1 MSLSTLEAYDLVRF
15 AEAFDSRL
23 AAADELLAGR
33 PGLEREKE
41 WLATAVQLIRTERAP
56 AASIL
61 EKVRDLPELEEVREE
76 FAFNLQN
83 VWVDSLEKLHAGIT
97 FCASSRSPVIEALFP
112 HLKFPQLRRASRET
126 LQEFVASYERRLKS
140 SYVSRILARDD
151 FSFVRPV
158 LNQVA
163 TAYAHWQ
170 SCFAPVQLPHE
181 QAAPL
186 RAELIALG
194 KRLDIALRQA
204 RCLAEAALA
213 PLPEAFENSGL
224 AAKPR
229 KRAGRG
235 LPIPDSTEVAPP
247 EAGAPEA
254 EVVDPTPLE
263 SNSVEPSAA
272 ELAEL
277 AALSGSAPPS
287 EPGSSEAPPE
297 AGAPEIAAAAPAS
310 EAQPASEPPPA
321 PPAAEPPAAEPPAAE
336 ASAPEAAPDPE
347 AKPTPEARSAPKV
360 AGKRGRKKSEPKSTT
375 SEST

>member
-33 PGLEREKE
+33 SGLEREKE
-41 WLATAVQLIRTERAP
+41 WLATAIQIVRTERAP

-76 FAFNLQN
+76 FGFNLQN
-83 VWVDSLEKLHAGIT
+83 LWVDSLEKLHAGIT

-112 HLKFPQLRRASRET
+112 HLKFPQLRRASRDT
-126 LQEFVASYERRLKS
+126 LQEFAAGYERRLKS

-158 LNQVA
+158 LAQVA
-163 TAYAHWQ
+163 TAYSNWQ

-194 KRLDIALRQA
+194 KKLDVGLRQA

-213 PLPEAFENSGL
+213 PLPDAFENSGL

-229 KRAGRG
+229 KRAARG
-235 LPIPDSTEVAPP
+235 LPFLDSTEVS
-247 EAGAPEA
+247 APEA
-254 EVVDPTPLE
+254 PVSESSEALDAAPLE
-263 SNSVEPSAA
+263 PDSEEPSAA

-277 AALSGSAPPS
+277 AALSGDAPPS
-287 EPGSSEAPPE
+287 EPASSEDVSPA
-297 AGAPEIAAAAPAS
+297 ARAPEPAAAAPAP
-310 EAQPASEPPPA
+310 EAPPTPEPPPA
-321 PPAAEPPAAEPPAAE
+321 PPAPEPAKAA
-336 ASAPEAAPDPE
+336 S
-347 AKPTPEARSAPKV
+347 
-360 AGKRGRKKSEPKSTT
+360 KRGRKKTDPKSTS
-375 SEST
+375 SEPA

>member
-15 AEAFDSRL
+15 AEALDSRL

-41 WLATAVQLIRTERAP
+41 WMATALQIVRTERAP
-56 AASIL
+56 ATALL

-76 FAFNLQN
+76 FAFSLQN
-83 VWVDSLEKLHAGIT
+83 VWVDALEKLHAGIT
-97 FCASSRSPVIEALFP
+97 FCASSRAPVIEALFP
-112 HLKFPQLRRASRET
+112 HLKFPQLRRASREAV
-126 LQEFVASYERRLKS
+126 QEFVSNYERRLKS

-158 LNQVA
+158 LEQVA
-163 TAYAHWQ
+163 STYAQWQ
-170 SCFAPVQLPHE
+170 SCFVPVQLPHE

-194 KRLDIALRQA
+194 KKLDLALRQA

-213 PLPEAFENSGL
+213 PVPDAFENTGL

-235 LPIPDSTEVAPP
+235 LPFLDSSEIQAAEANPTEAGSTEDVSLPP
-247 EAGAPEA
+247 
-254 EVVDPTPLE
+254 D
-263 SNSVEPSAA
+263 SVEPSAA

-277 AALSGSAPPS
+277 AALS
-287 EPGSSEAPPE
+287 EPGSTQAPPE
-297 AGAPEIAAAAPAS
+297 A
-310 EAQPASEPPPA
+310 QPAPEPPPL
-321 PPAAEPPAAEPPAAE
+321 PPAPEPPSAE
-336 ASAPEAAPDPE
+336 APKAP
-347 AKPTPEARSAPKV
+347 S
-360 AGKRGRKKSEPKSTT
+360 KRGRKKTEARSTS
-375 SEST
+375 SESA

>member
-41 WLATAVQLIRTERAP
+41 WLSTAIQILRTERAP
-56 AASIL
+56 ASSIL

-76 FAFNLQN
+76 FAYTLQN
-83 VWVDSLEKLHAGIT
+83 LWVDSLEKLHAGIT
-97 FCASSRSPVIEALFP
+97 FCASSRAPVIEALFP
-112 HLKFPQLRRASRET
+112 HLKFPQLRRASREAI
-126 LQEFVASYERRLKS
+126 QEFVAGYERRLKS

-158 LNQVA
+158 LDQVA
-163 TAYAHWQ
+163 SAFSQWQ
-170 SCFAPVQLPHE
+170 SSFVPVQLPHE

-194 KRLDIALRQA
+194 KRLDLALRQA

-213 PLPEAFENSGL
+213 PIPDAFENSGL

-235 LPIPDSTEVAPP
+235 LPFLDSPEVSDAELAAAEALAP
-247 EAGAPEA
+247 EAGPIET
-254 EVVDPTPLE
+254 D
-263 SNSVEPSAA
+263 SVEPSAA

-277 AALSGSAPPS
+277 AALSG
-287 EPGSSEAPPE
+287 
-297 AGAPEIAAAAPAS
+297 AAPADAPAPTEPVS
-310 EAQPASEPPPA
+310 EASPTAPEAQPAPEPPPA
-321 PPAAEPPAAEPPAAE
+321 PPAAEPPPAE
-336 ASAPEAAPDPE
+336 AAAPEPA
-347 AKPTPEARSAPKV
+347 PTPETKSAPKT
-360 AGKRGRKKSEPKSTT
+360 AGKRGRKKGDSKSTSSEPA
-375 SEST
+375 

>member
-15 AEAFDSRL
+15 AEAIDSRL

-41 WLATAVQLIRTERAP
+41 WLSTAIQIVRSERAP
-56 AASIL
+56 APALL

-83 VWVDSLEKLHAGIT
+83 LWVDTLEKLHAGIT

-112 HLKFPQLRRASRET
+112 HLKFPQLRRASREVI
-126 LQEFVASYERRLKS
+126 QEFAAGYERRLKS

-158 LNQVA
+158 LDQVA
-163 TAYAHWQ
+163 TAYSTWQ
-170 SCFAPVQLPHE
+170 ACFAPVQLPHE

-194 KRLDIALRQA
+194 KKLDIALRQA

-213 PLPEAFENSGL
+213 PIPDAFENSGL

-229 KRAGRG
+229 KRAARG
-235 LPIPDSTEVAPP
+235 LPFIDPAELGVTEASTSEG
-247 EAGAPEA
+247 EATEA
-254 EVVDPTPLE
+254 VPLE
-263 SNSVEPSAA
+263 TDSAEPSAA

-277 AALSGSAPPS
+277 AALSGAAPS
-287 EPGSSEAPPE
+287 EPEPPVAPEAPPE
-297 AGAPEIAAAAPAS
+297 PLPAPQAAAAP
-310 EAQPASEPPPA
+310 EPPPA
-321 PPAAEPPAAEPPAAE
+321 PEPTPTPPAAEPAK
-336 ASAPEAAPDPE
+336 AP
-347 AKPTPEARSAPKV
+347 S
-360 AGKRGRKKSEPKSTT
+360 KRGRKKNDPKST
-375 SEST
+375 SESA

>member
-41 WLATAVQLIRTERAP
+41 WLATAIQIVRTERAP
-56 AASIL
+56 APALL
-61 EKVRDLPELEEVREE
+61 EKVRDLPELDEVREE
-76 FAFNLQN
+76 FAFTLQN
-83 VWVDSLEKLHAGIT
+83 LWVDSLEKLHAGIT

-112 HLKFPQLRRASRET
+112 HLKFPQLRRASRDA
-126 LQEFVASYERRLKS
+126 LQEFVSSYERRLKS

-158 LNQVA
+158 LDQVA
-163 TAYAHWQ
+163 TAYATWL
-170 SCFAPVQLPHE
+170 SCFTPAQLPHE

-194 KRLDIALRQA
+194 KKLDVALRQA
-204 RCLAEAALA
+204 RCLAEASLA
-213 PLPEAFENSGL
+213 PIPEAFESSGL

-235 LPIPDSTEVAPP
+235 LPFMDPTEPGAS
-247 EAGAPEA
+247 EAGTAEAEAPEA
-254 EVVDPTPLE
+254 APLE
-263 SNSVEPSAA
+263 TDSVEPSAA

-277 AALSGSAPPS
+277 AALSGAAPA
-287 EPGSSEAPPE
+287 EPDSVEVPPE
-297 AGAPEIAAAAPAS
+297 VPPAPEVAAAAP
-310 EAQPASEPPPA
+310 PPKA
-321 PPAAEPPAAEPPAAE
+321 P
-336 ASAPEAAPDPE
+336 S
-347 AKPTPEARSAPKV
+347 
-360 AGKRGRKKSEPKSTT
+360 KRGRKKADSKSAS
-375 SEST
+375 SESA

>member
-23 AAADELLAGR
+23 ASADELLAGR
-33 PGLEREKE
+33 SGLEREKE
-41 WLATAVQLIRTERAP
+41 WLSTALQIVRTERAP
-56 AASIL
+56 AQAVL

-76 FAFNLQN
+76 FAYTLQN
-83 VWVDSLEKLHAGIT
+83 AWVDTLEKVHAGIT
-97 FCASSRSPVIEALFP
+97 FCASSRAPVIEALFP
-112 HLKFPQLRRASRET
+112 HLKFPQLRRASREA
-126 LQEFVASYERRLKS
+126 LQEFVTGYERRLKS

-151 FSFVRPV
+151 FAFVRPV
-158 LNQVA
+158 LEQVA

-194 KRLDIALRQA
+194 KRLDLALRQA

-213 PLPEAFENSGL
+213 PLPDAFENSGL

-235 LPIPDSTEVAPP
+235 LPLVESGEFTVPESLEPTPEPSEAPLREPDSE
-247 EAGAPEA
+247 
-254 EVVDPTPLE
+254 
-263 SNSVEPSAA
+263 EPSAA

-277 AALSGSAPPS
+277 AALSGSAP
-287 EPGSSEAPPE
+287 EPAVSSAEPVPPL
-297 AGAPEIAAAAPAS
+297 PAS
-310 EAQPASEPPPA
+310 PEPEPAVPPV
-321 PPAAEPPAAEPPAAE
+321 AAEPPASEPEAPAPPEAPPA
-336 ASAPEAAPDPE
+336 PEPKA
-347 AKPTPEARSAPKV
+347 AKPPA
-360 AGKRGRKKSEPKSTT
+360 KRGRKKA
-375 SEST
+375 ESKAPTPE

>member
-15 AEAFDSRL
+15 AEAIDSRL

-41 WLATAVQLIRTERAP
+41 WLSTAIQIVRSERAP
-56 AASIL
+56 APALL

-83 VWVDSLEKLHAGIT
+83 LWVDSLEKLHAGIT

-112 HLKFPQLRRASRET
+112 HLKFPQLRRASREVS
-126 LQEFVASYERRLKS
+126 QEFAAGYERRLKS

-158 LNQVA
+158 LDQVA
-163 TAYAHWQ
+163 TAYATWQ
-170 SCFAPVQLPHE
+170 ACFAPVQLPHE

-194 KRLDIALRQA
+194 KKLDVALRQA
-204 RCLAEAALA
+204 RCLAEASLA
-213 PLPEAFENSGL
+213 PIPDAFENSGL

-229 KRAGRG
+229 KRAVRG
-235 LPIPDSTEVAPP
+235 LPFIDPA
-247 EAGAPEA
+247 EAGAAEASVPESEA
-254 EVVDPTPLE
+254 TEAAPLE
-263 SNSVEPSAA
+263 TDSAEPSAA

-277 AALSGSAPPS
+277 AALSGAAPS
-287 EPGSSEAPPE
+287 EPESPVAVAAPPE
-297 AGAPEIAAAAPAS
+297 APPVPEAVTAPEAP
-310 EAQPASEPPPA
+310 PAPEPA
-321 PPAAEPPAAEPPAAE
+321 PPATEPVK
-336 ASAPEAAPDPE
+336 AP
-347 AKPTPEARSAPKV
+347 S
-360 AGKRGRKKSEPKSTT
+360 KRGRKKNDPKST
-375 SEST
+375 SESA

>member
-15 AEAFDSRL
+15 AEALDSRL

-41 WLATAVQLIRTERAP
+41 WMATALQIVRTERAP

-76 FAFNLQN
+76 FAFTLHNL
-83 VWVDSLEKLHAGIT
+83 WVDTLEKLHAGIT
-97 FCASSRSPVIEALFP
+97 FCASSRAPVIEALFP
-112 HLKFPQLRRASRET
+112 HLKFPQLRRASREG
-126 LQEFVASYERRLKS
+126 LQEFASNYERRLKS

-158 LNQVA
+158 LDQVA
-163 TAYAHWQ
+163 AAYAQWQ
-170 SCFAPVQLPHE
+170 ACFVPVQLPHE

-194 KRLDIALRQA
+194 KKLDLALRQA

-213 PLPEAFENSGL
+213 PIPEAFESSGL

-235 LPIPDSTEVAPP
+235 GLAFLESP
-247 EAGAPEA
+247 EAHAS
-254 EVVDPTPLE
+254 EVGSSEELTPLE
-263 SNSVEPSAA
+263 SDSVEPSAA

-277 AALSGSAPPS
+277 AALSESGSTEPVAEAPSP
-287 EPGSSEAPPE
+287 ELAPATQVVAAPPE
-297 AGAPEIAAAAPAS
+297 A
-310 EAQPASEPPPA
+310 QPAPEPPPA
-321 PPAAEPPAAEPPAAE
+321 VMAAESPPEEPVAE
-336 ASAPEAAPDPE
+336 ASE
-347 AKPTPEARSAPKV
+347 AKSTPKA
-360 AGKRGRKKSEPKSTT
+360 AGKRGRKKADPKS
-375 SEST
+375 SAPDSA

>member
-41 WLATAVQLIRTERAP
+41 WLATAIQIVRTERAP
-56 AASIL
+56 AAFIL

-76 FAFNLQN
+76 FAYTLQN
-83 VWVDSLEKLHAGIT
+83 LWVDSLEKLHAGIT
-97 FCASSRSPVIEALFP
+97 FCASSRAPVIEALFP
-112 HLKFPQLRRASRET
+112 HLKFPQLRRASREAIH
-126 LQEFVASYERRLKS
+126 EFVAGYERRLKS

-158 LNQVA
+158 LDQVA
-163 TAYAHWQ
+163 TAFSQWQ
-170 SCFAPVQLPHE
+170 SSFVPVQLPHE

-194 KRLDIALRQA
+194 KRLDLALRQA

-213 PLPEAFENSGL
+213 PVPDAFENSGL

-235 LPIPDSTEVAPP
+235 LPFLDSPEVSDAELAAAEASAP
-247 EAGAPEA
+247 EAGPIET
-254 EVVDPTPLE
+254 D
-263 SNSVEPSAA
+263 SVEPSAA

-277 AALSGSAPPS
+277 AALSG
-287 EPGSSEAPPE
+287 
-297 AGAPEIAAAAPAS
+297 AAPSDELAS
-310 EAQPASEPPPA
+310 TGTTRDTLTEASPPNVAATAPAPAAPPA
-321 PPAAEPPAAEPPAAE
+321 PEPPAAPLAAEPPPTE
-336 ASAPEAAPDPE
+336 ATAPEPSPE
-347 AKPTPEARSAPKV
+347 TKSTPKP
-360 AGKRGRKKSEPKSTT
+360 AGKRGRKKNESKSTS
-375 SEST
+375 SESA

>member
-33 PGLEREKE
+33 SGLEREKE
-41 WLATAVQLIRTERAP
+41 WLATAIQIVRTERAP

-76 FAFNLQN
+76 FGFNLQN
-83 VWVDSLEKLHAGIT
+83 LWVDSLEKLHAGIT

-112 HLKFPQLRRASRET
+112 HLKFPQLRRASRDT
-126 LQEFVASYERRLKS
+126 LQEFAAGYERRLKS

-158 LNQVA
+158 LAQVA
-163 TAYAHWQ
+163 TAYANWQ

-194 KRLDIALRQA
+194 KKLDVGLRQA

-213 PLPEAFENSGL
+213 PLPDAFENSGL

-229 KRAGRG
+229 KRAARG
-235 LPIPDSTEVAPP
+235 LPFLDSTEVS
-247 EAGAPEA
+247 APEA
-254 EVVDPTPLE
+254 TVSESSEALDVAPLE
-263 SNSVEPSAA
+263 PDSEEPSAA

-277 AALSGSAPPS
+277 AALSGDAPPS
-287 EPGSSEAPPE
+287 EPAPSEDVSPTAP
-297 AGAPEIAAAAPAS
+297 APEPAAAAPAP
-310 EAQPASEPPPA
+310 EAPPTPEPAPA
-321 PPAAEPPAAEPPAAE
+321 PPAPEPAKAA
-336 ASAPEAAPDPE
+336 S
-347 AKPTPEARSAPKV
+347 
-360 AGKRGRKKSEPKSTT
+360 KRGRKKTDPKST
-375 SEST
+375 SESA

>member
-33 PGLEREKE
+33 SGLEREKE
-41 WLATAVQLIRTERAP
+41 WLATAIQIVRTERAP

-76 FAFNLQN
+76 FAFNLHN
-83 VWVDSLEKLHAGIT
+83 LWVDSLEKLHAGIT

-112 HLKFPQLRRASRET
+112 HLKFPQLRRASRDT
-126 LQEFVASYERRLKS
+126 LQEFAAGYERRLKS

-158 LNQVA
+158 LAQVA
-163 TAYAHWQ
+163 TAYANWQ

-194 KRLDIALRQA
+194 KKLDVGLRQA

-213 PLPEAFENSGL
+213 PLPDAFENSGL

-229 KRAGRG
+229 KRAARG
-235 LPIPDSTEVAPP
+235 LPFLDSTEVS
-247 EAGAPEA
+247 APEA
-254 EVVDPTPLE
+254 AVSESEALEAEPLE
-263 SNSVEPSAA
+263 TDSEEPSAA

-277 AALSGSAPPS
+277 AALSGDAPS
-287 EPGSSEAPPE
+287 EPASTEDASQAAP
-297 AGAPEIAAAAPAS
+297 APEEVAAAPVP
-310 EAQPASEPPPA
+310 EAPSTPEPPPA
-321 PPAAEPPAAEPPAAE
+321 PPAAEPAKAA
-336 ASAPEAAPDPE
+336 S
-347 AKPTPEARSAPKV
+347 
-360 AGKRGRKKSEPKSTT
+360 KRGRKKTDPKSTS
-375 SEST
+375 SESA

>member
-41 WLATAVQLIRTERAP
+41 WLATAIQIVRTERAP

-83 VWVDSLEKLHAGIT
+83 LWVDSLEKLHAGIT

-112 HLKFPQLRRASRET
+112 HLKFPQLRRASRDT
-126 LQEFVASYERRLKS
+126 LQEFAAGYERRLKS

-151 FSFVRPV
+151 FAFVRPV
-158 LNQVA
+158 LAQVA
-163 TAYAHWQ
+163 AAYANWQ

-194 KRLDIALRQA
+194 KKLDVGLRQA

-213 PLPEAFENSGL
+213 PLPDAFENSGL

-229 KRAGRG
+229 KRAARG
-235 LPIPDSTEVAPP
+235 LPFMESTEVS
-247 EAGAPEA
+247 APEA
-254 EVVDPTPLE
+254 AVSESEALEAAPLE
-263 SNSVEPSAA
+263 TDSEEPSAA

-277 AALSGSAPPS
+277 AALSGDAPPA
-287 EPGSSEAPPE
+287 EPGSPEDAAPEAPAPE
-297 AGAPEIAAAAPAS
+297 AAAAAPAP
-310 EAQPASEPPPA
+310 EAPPTPEPPPA
-321 PPAAEPPAAEPPAAE
+321 PPAAEPAKT
-336 ASAPEAAPDPE
+336 AS
-347 AKPTPEARSAPKV
+347 
-360 AGKRGRKKSEPKSTT
+360 KRGRKKTDPKSTS
-375 SEST
+375 SESA

>member
-23 AAADELLAGR
+23 AAAAELLAGR

-41 WLATAVQLIRTERAP
+41 WLATAIQIVRTERAP

-83 VWVDSLEKLHAGIT
+83 LWVDSLEKLHAGIT

-112 HLKFPQLRRASRET
+112 HLKFPQLRRASRDT
-126 LQEFVASYERRLKS
+126 LQEFAASYERRLKS

-151 FSFVRPV
+151 FAFVRPV
-158 LNQVA
+158 LAQVA
-163 TAYAHWQ
+163 AAYANWQ

-194 KRLDIALRQA
+194 KKLDVGLRQA

-213 PLPEAFENSGL
+213 PLPDAFENSGL

-229 KRAGRG
+229 KRAARG
-235 LPIPDSTEVAPP
+235 LPFMESTEVS
-247 EAGAPEA
+247 APETA
-254 EVVDPTPLE
+254 VSESEALDAAPLE
-263 SNSVEPSAA
+263 TDSEEPSAA

-277 AALSGSAPPS
+277 AALSGDAPPS
-287 EPGSSEAPPE
+287 EPASTEDAAPEAP
-297 AGAPEIAAAAPAS
+297 APEPAAAAPAP
-310 EAQPASEPPPA
+310 EAPPAPEPPPA
-321 PPAAEPPAAEPPAAE
+321 PPSAEPAKAA
-336 ASAPEAAPDPE
+336 S
-347 AKPTPEARSAPKV
+347 
-360 AGKRGRKKSEPKSTT
+360 KRGRKKTDPKSTS
-375 SEST
+375 SESA

>member
-15 AEAFDSRL
+15 AEALDSRL

-41 WLATAVQLIRTERAP
+41 WMATALQIVRTERAP

-76 FAFNLQN
+76 FAFTLHNL
-83 VWVDSLEKLHAGIT
+83 WVDTLEKLHAGIT
-97 FCASSRSPVIEALFP
+97 FCASSRAPVIEALFP
-112 HLKFPQLRRASRET
+112 HLKFPQLRRASREG
-126 LQEFVASYERRLKS
+126 LQEFASNYERRLKS

-158 LNQVA
+158 LDQVA
-163 TAYAHWQ
+163 AAYAQWQ
-170 SCFAPVQLPHE
+170 ACFVPVQLPHE

-194 KRLDIALRQA
+194 KKLDLALRQA

-213 PLPEAFENSGL
+213 PIPEAFESSGL

-235 LPIPDSTEVAPP
+235 GLFLESP
-247 EAGAPEA
+247 EAHAS
-254 EVVDPTPLE
+254 EVGSSEELTPLE
-263 SNSVEPSAA
+263 SDSVEPSAA

-277 AALSGSAPPS
+277 AALSESGSPEPVAEAPTPELAPAS
-287 EPGSSEAPPE
+287 QVVAAPPE
-297 AGAPEIAAAAPAS
+297 PQPAPEPPPEEPVTEAS
-310 EAQPASEPPPA
+310 EA
-321 PPAAEPPAAEPPAAE
+321 
-336 ASAPEAAPDPE
+336 
-347 AKPTPEARSAPKV
+347 KSAPKA
-360 AGKRGRKKSEPKSTT
+360 AGKRGRKKADPKS
-375 SEST
+375 SAPDSA

>member
-15 AEAFDSRL
+15 AEAIDSRL

-41 WLATAVQLIRTERAP
+41 WLSTAIQIVRSERAP
-56 AASIL
+56 APALL

-83 VWVDSLEKLHAGIT
+83 LWVDSLEKLHAGIT

-112 HLKFPQLRRASRET
+112 HLKFPQLRRASREAI
-126 LQEFVASYERRLKS
+126 QEFAAGYERRLKS

-158 LNQVA
+158 LDQVA
-163 TAYAHWQ
+163 TAYSTWQ
-170 SCFAPVQLPHE
+170 ACFAPVQLPHE

-194 KRLDIALRQA
+194 KKLDIALRQA
-204 RCLAEAALA
+204 RCLAEASLA
-213 PLPEAFENSGL
+213 PIPDAFENSGL

-229 KRAGRG
+229 KRAARG
-235 LPIPDSTEVAPP
+235 LPFIDPAELEATETGASEG
-247 EAGAPEA
+247 EATEA
-254 EVVDPTPLE
+254 VPLE
-263 SNSVEPSAA
+263 TDSAEPSAA

-277 AALSGSAPPS
+277 AALSGAAPS
-287 EPGSSEAPPE
+287 EPEPPVAPEAPPE
-297 AGAPEIAAAAPAS
+297 APPAPEATAAP
-310 EAQPASEPPPA
+310 EPPPAPEPTPA
-321 PPAAEPPAAEPPAAE
+321 PPAAEPAK
-336 ASAPEAAPDPE
+336 AP
-347 AKPTPEARSAPKV
+347 S
-360 AGKRGRKKSEPKSTT
+360 KRGRKKNDPKST
-375 SEST
+375 SESA

>member
-15 AEAFDSRL
+15 AEAIDSRL
-23 AAADELLAGR
+23 AAADELLAGH

-41 WLATAVQLIRTERAP
+41 WLATAIQIVRTERAP
-56 AASIL
+56 APALL

-83 VWVDSLEKLHAGIT
+83 LWVDSLEKLHAGIT

-112 HLKFPQLRRASRET
+112 HLKFPQLRRASRDA

-151 FSFVRPV
+151 FSFIRPV
-158 LNQVA
+158 LDQVA
-163 TAYAHWQ
+163 TAYATWQ

-194 KRLDIALRQA
+194 KKLDVALRQA
-204 RCLAEAALA
+204 RCLAEASLA
-213 PLPEAFENSGL
+213 PIPEAFENSGL
-224 AAKPR
+224 AARPR

-235 LPIPDSTEVAPP
+235 LPFMDPTEPVVP
-247 EAGAPEA
+247 EAGTAEA
-254 EVVDPTPLE
+254 ESTEAAPLE
-263 SNSVEPSAA
+263 TDSVEPSAA

-277 AALSGSAPPS
+277 AALSGAAPAELDS
-287 EPGSSEAPPE
+287 IEAPPE
-297 AGAPEIAAAAPAS
+297 V
-310 EAQPASEPPPA
+310 PPA
-321 PPAAEPPAAEPPAAE
+321 PEVA
-336 ASAPEAAPDPE
+336 ASAP
-347 AKPTPEARSAPKV
+347 APK
-360 AGKRGRKKSEPKSTT
+360 AASKRGRKKADSKSAS
-375 SEST
+375 SESA

>member
-33 PGLEREKE
+33 SGLEREKE
-41 WLATAVQLIRTERAP
+41 WLATAIQIVRTERAP

-76 FAFNLQN
+76 FAFNLHN
-83 VWVDSLEKLHAGIT
+83 LWVDSLEKLHAGIT

-112 HLKFPQLRRASRET
+112 HLKFPQLRRASRDT
-126 LQEFVASYERRLKS
+126 LQEFAAGYERRLKS

-158 LNQVA
+158 LAQVA

-194 KRLDIALRQA
+194 KKLDVGLRQA

-213 PLPEAFENSGL
+213 PLPDAFENSGL

-229 KRAGRG
+229 KRAARG
-235 LPIPDSTEVAPP
+235 LPFLDSAEVS
-247 EAGAPEA
+247 APEA
-254 EVVDPTPLE
+254 AVSEPEALEAAPLE
-263 SNSVEPSAA
+263 TDSEEPSAA

-277 AALSGSAPPS
+277 AALSG
-287 EPGSSEAPPE
+287 EAPPE
-297 AGAPEIAAAAPAS
+297 SGSTEEVSPAAPAPEAAAAAPAP
-310 EAQPASEPPPA
+310 EVTPTPEPAPA
-321 PPAAEPPAAEPPAAE
+321 PPAAEPPSVE
-336 ASAPEAAPDPE
+336 ASAPAKAA
-347 AKPTPEARSAPKV
+347 S
-360 AGKRGRKKSEPKSTT
+360 KRGRKKTDPKSTS
-375 SEST
+375 SESA

>member
-33 PGLEREKE
+33 SGLEREKE
-41 WLATAVQLIRTERAP
+41 WLATAIQIVRTERAP

-83 VWVDSLEKLHAGIT
+83 LWIDSLEKLHAGIT

-112 HLKFPQLRRASRET
+112 HLKFPQLRRASRDT
-126 LQEFVASYERRLKS
+126 LQEFAASYERRLKS

-158 LNQVA
+158 LAQVA
-163 TAYAHWQ
+163 TAYAQWQ
-170 SCFAPVQLPHE
+170 ACFTPVQLPHE

-194 KRLDIALRQA
+194 KKLDVGLRQA

-213 PLPEAFENSGL
+213 PLPDAFENSGL

-229 KRAGRG
+229 KRAARG
-235 LPIPDSTEVAPP
+235 LPFLDSTEVSTPD
-247 EAGAPEA
+247 AGVSEA
-254 EVVDPTPLE
+254 EAVEAAPLE
-263 SNSVEPSAA
+263 TDSEEPSAA

-277 AALSGSAPPS
+277 AALSGDAPS
-287 EPGSSEAPPE
+287 EPGPTGDAPPAPEAAHAPEAPPT
-297 AGAPEIAAAAPAS
+297 P
-310 EAQPASEPPPA
+310 EPPPA
-321 PPAAEPPAAEPPAAE
+321 PPAPEPPDVE
-336 ASAPEAAPDPE
+336 ASAPESAPE
-347 AKPTPEARSAPKV
+347 AKSAPK
-360 AGKRGRKKSEPKSTT
+360 AASKRGRKKTDPKSTS
-375 SEST
+375 SESA

>member
-33 PGLEREKE
+33 SGLEREKE
-41 WLATAVQLIRTERAP
+41 WLATAIQILRTERAP

-76 FAFNLQN
+76 FAYTLQN
-83 VWVDSLEKLHAGIT
+83 LWVDSLEKLHAGIT
-97 FCASSRSPVIEALFP
+97 FCASSRAPVIEALFP
-112 HLKFPQLRRASRET
+112 HLKFPQLRRASRDAI
-126 LQEFVASYERRLKS
+126 QEFVSGYERRLKS

-158 LNQVA
+158 LDQVA
-163 TAYAHWQ
+163 AAFSQWQ
-170 SCFAPVQLPHE
+170 SSFVPVQLPHE

-194 KRLDIALRQA
+194 KRLDLALRQA

-213 PLPEAFENSGL
+213 PVPDAFENSGL

-235 LPIPDSTEVAPP
+235 LPFLDSPEVSDAELAAA
-247 EAGAPEA
+247 EALAPE
-254 EVVDPTPLE
+254 PGPLE
-263 SNSVEPSAA
+263 TDSVEPSAA

-277 AALSGSAPPS
+277 AALSG
-287 EPGSSEAPPE
+287 
-297 AGAPEIAAAAPAS
+297 AAPADALAS
-310 EAQPASEPPPA
+310 TEPMSEASLAAPEAQPAPEQPPA
-321 PPAAEPPAAEPPAAE
+321 PPAAEPPPAE
-336 ASAPEAAPDPE
+336 AAAPEPS
-347 AKPTPEARSAPKV
+347 PTPETKSAPK
-360 AGKRGRKKSEPKSTT
+360 AAAKRGRKKGDSKSTS
-375 SEST
+375 SESA

>member
-23 AAADELLAGR
+23 ASADELLAGR
-33 PGLEREKE
+33 SGLEREKE
-41 WLATAVQLIRTERAP
+41 WLATALQLVRTERAP
-56 AASIL
+56 AQAVL

-76 FAFNLQN
+76 FAYTLQN
-83 VWVDSLEKLHAGIT
+83 AWVDTLEKVHAGIT
-97 FCASSRSPVIEALFP
+97 FCASSRAPVIEALFP
-112 HLKFPQLRRASRET
+112 HLKFPQLRRASREA
-126 LQEFVASYERRLKS
+126 LQEFVAGYERRLKS

-158 LNQVA
+158 LEQVA

-194 KRLDIALRQA
+194 KRLDLALRQA

-213 PLPEAFENSGL
+213 PLPDAFENSGL

-229 KRAGRG
+229 RRAARG
-235 LPIPDSTEVAPP
+235 LPLVESGELTVPESQEPVIELSDAPLREPDSE
-247 EAGAPEA
+247 
-254 EVVDPTPLE
+254 
-263 SNSVEPSAA
+263 EPSAA

-277 AALSGSAPPS
+277 AALSGSAP
-287 EPGSSEAPPE
+287 EPAVSAEPVAPPPSTH
-297 AGAPEIAAAAPAS
+297 PEPEPPAAPL
-310 EAQPASEPPPA
+310 
-321 PPAAEPPAAEPPAAE
+321 AAEPPAPAAE
-336 ASAPEAAPDPE
+336 VAAPPEAESPPAPEPKAARP
-347 AKPTPEARSAPKV
+347 PT
-360 AGKRGRKKSEPKSTT
+360 KRGRKKA
-375 SEST
+375 ESKAPTPE